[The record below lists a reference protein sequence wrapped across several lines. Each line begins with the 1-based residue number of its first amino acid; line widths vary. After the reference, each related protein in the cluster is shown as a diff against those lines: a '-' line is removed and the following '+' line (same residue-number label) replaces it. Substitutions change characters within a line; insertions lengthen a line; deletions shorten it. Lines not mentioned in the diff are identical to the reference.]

1 MSEIPKFQGDIL
13 DIGNDYFLVKKSVVF
28 DWVEQMEN
36 LKKDVQE
43 MNVKKAEKKTG
54 TVEGKEGRKPSLTDE
69 QKEQVL
75 ELRKRG
81 YSLRQIAEV
90 FGVSHETIR
99 QAENEQKNIFREV
112 LGLEEQDEILKMYEQ
127 GKSIK
132 EIQAYIS
139 NGQKVDQR
147 AIRGVIGERFGTRQ
161 RCERCN
167 KNTMLHIAETKGGKE
182 FCNECGTY
190 AVTKIS
196 ADPLQGGSNIFGT
209 KGISED
215 FRKKD

>member
-1 MSEIPKFQGDIL
+1 MREIPKFEDDIL
-13 DIGNDYFLVKKSVVF
+13 DIGNDYYLVKKSVVS
-28 DWVEQMEN
+28 DWSEQMAN
-36 LKKDVQE
+36 LKKDLRN
-43 MNVKKAEKKTG
+43 MNVKNVEKKFG
-54 TVEGKEGRKPSLTDE
+54 TVSGKEGRNPVLNDE

-75 ELRKRG
+75 ELRKKG

-112 LGLEEQDEILKMYEQ
+112 LNLEEQNEILKMYER

-132 EIQAYIS
+132 EIQAYLS
-139 NGQKVDQR
+139 VGQKVDQR
-147 AIRGVIGERFGTRQ
+147 AIRGVIGERFGNRQ

-167 KNTMLHIAETKGGKE
+167 KNMLHVAETKGGKE

-190 AVTKIS
+190 AVAKIS
-196 ADPLQGGSNIFGT
+196 ADPLQGGSNLFGT
-209 KGISED
+209 KKISENPRD
-215 FRKKD
+215 KD